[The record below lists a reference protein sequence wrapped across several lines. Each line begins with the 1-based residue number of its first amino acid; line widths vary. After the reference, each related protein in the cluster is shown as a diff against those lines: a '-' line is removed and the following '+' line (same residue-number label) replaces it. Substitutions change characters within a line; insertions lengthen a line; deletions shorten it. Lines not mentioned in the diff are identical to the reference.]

1 MSEIKIGDKKYK
13 ISRLKYKDIKKME
26 RYRVENK
33 LDALDF
39 DTYILLYNLQ
49 KANPDLKMTI
59 DELDELLDI
68 GEIDRIKKEI
78 NDFSG
83 FNKYIKKVEEKNLTL
98 GIGKK

>member
-1 MSEIKIGDKKYK
+1 MAKVKIGDKDYI

-26 RYRVENK
+26 RYRVEND

-39 DTYILLYNLQ
+39 DTYTLLYNLQ

-68 GEIDRIKKEI
+68 EEVDRIKKEI
-78 NDFSG
+78 NSFSG
-83 FNKYIKKVEEKNLTL
+83 FTKYLEKVKEKNLIP